1 MQLFGSSTV
10 KDRSAHV
17 FRSLAVGIM
26 ASLLLIFVPVAPA
39 HAAPGDPLG
48 SDSVLVSGWLAR
60 TLAATNNLALTP
72 TGDTDYAS
80 TAYAL
85 IGLRAAGQAG
95 DQVISSAL
103 AMASSGDAFIGDPSQ
118 TGQKASAISL
128 MILALIA
135 GNQDPTEYAGSS
147 GTRNLYTDLE
157 SDIHDDG
164 SIGDSPSAYSQAF
177 AILALL
183 SSPDGVPDPVL
194 HWLEQQPCTN
204 VSSPG
209 YGGYG
214 FSGPGSCSD
223 VDPDSTAMAVIA
235 LIAAGVSA
243 DTVSSSGTY
252 LLSVQDSSGGFTSP
266 MSSVNANTTGL
277 AVAALN
283 AIGGMPADKINRAT
297 AYLDSLVYTC
307 DLAGDTGTS
316 PVVGAMAYD
325 SGSRASNQINPLAPD
340 VQASLFQA
348 SAQGIFG
355 FVENITVPTNYEP
368 PRSATPDI
376 ASSCSTGT
384 EAPPAPPSH
393 GIAAGWWWAI
403 GGVVVLAAV
412 VVLGWR
418 LIVIRRKTE
427 QSPEHPDKQVR
438 PPLPD

>member
-1 MQLFGSSTV
+1 MQLFGRSTATN
-10 KDRSAHV
+10 RSAHV
-17 FRSLAVGIM
+17 VRSLAVGIM
-26 ASLLLIFVPVAPA
+26 ASLLLIFVPVVPA
-39 HAAPGDPLG
+39 HAAPGDALG
-48 SDSVLVSGWLAR
+48 SDSVLVSGWISR
-60 TLAATNNLALTP
+60 TLEANNNLALTP
-72 TGDTDYAS
+72 KGDTDYAS

-95 DQVISSAL
+95 EQIVTSAA
-103 AMASSGDAFIGDPSQ
+103 AMAASGDAFIGDPSQ
-118 TGQKASAISL
+118 VGQKASAIAL

-135 GNQDPTEYAGSS
+135 GNQDPSEYAGSTD
-147 GTRNLYTDLE
+147 TRNLYSDLE

-164 SIGDSPSAYSQAF
+164 SIGDSPSAYAQAF

-214 FSGPGSCSD
+214 FSGPGSCTD

-235 LIAAGVSA
+235 LIAAGVSS
-243 DTVSSSGTY
+243 DTVASSGMY

-283 AIGGMPADKINRAT
+283 AIGGMPDDKISRAT
-297 AYLDSLVYTC
+297 AYLDSLVYGC
-307 DLAGDTGTS
+307 DLASDTGNS

-325 SGSRASNQINPLAPD
+325 TSSRASNQINPLTPD

-355 FVENITVPTNYEP
+355 FVQNITVPTNYVP
-368 PRSATPDI
+368 PRSDTPDL
-376 ASSCSTGT
+376 ASSCFVTPES
-384 EAPPAPPSH
+384 PPAPPSH
-393 GIAAGWWWAI
+393 GIAAGWWWAL
-403 GGVVVLAAV
+403 GGVIVLAAV

-418 LIVIRRKTE
+418 LILIRRKI
-427 QSPEHPDKQVR
+427 
-438 PPLPD
+438 